1 MKRAR
6 LVGQREGLEA
16 VLHFGAALR
25 NMREEAGTEKAV
37 AVARGQG
44 HRLDNPSDEAGGADG
59 AFEEADARRKRESDG
74 PSHQPLNDCGE
85 VWARTGKG
93 HMANGDA
100 KSQSRLLSIYI
111 NQSTH
116 AAVVSTY

>member
-44 HRLDNPSDEAGGADG
+44 H
-59 AFEEADARRKRESDG
+59 
-74 PSHQPLNDCGE
+74 
-85 VWARTGKG
+85 
-93 HMANGDA
+93 
-100 KSQSRLLSIYI
+100 
-111 NQSTH
+111 
-116 AAVVSTY
+116 